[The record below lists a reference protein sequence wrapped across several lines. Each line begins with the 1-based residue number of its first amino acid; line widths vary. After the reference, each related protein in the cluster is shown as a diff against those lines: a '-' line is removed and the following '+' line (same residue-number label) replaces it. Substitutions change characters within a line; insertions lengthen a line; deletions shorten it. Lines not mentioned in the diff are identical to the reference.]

1 MKRYVNLAII
11 LLAATTASCATALS
25 DTHVAADRSFGV
37 LARTPNVVRAAA
49 TREPLT
55 ISVSHHVIN
64 EPAQVTAFVRVEP
77 DPRSRSLTIEWWT
90 MDDLVGGS
98 HLITLEGDRSAT
110 YHSYP
115 IKRMEAGEYDVMAV
129 LTRNDGT
136 KVKKQTKVV
145 VTGEGTT
152 FALDELAIRGPS

>member
-1 MKRYVNLAII
+1 MKPSLNLAIL
-11 LLAATTASCATALS
+11 LLAVTTASCATALS
-25 DTHVAADRSFGV
+25 DVHVSADPSIGV
-37 LARTPNVVRAAA
+37 LPRTAHVVRAAA
-49 TREPLT
+49 AREPLT

-77 DPRSRSLTIEWWT
+77 DARSRSLTIEWWT

-129 LTRNDGT
+129 LTRDDGT
-136 KVKKQTKVV
+136 KVKKQTKVI

-152 FALDELAIRGPS
+152 FGLDELASRGPS

>member
-1 MKRYVNLAII
+1 M
-11 LLAATTASCATALS
+11 
-25 DTHVAADRSFGV
+25 
-37 LARTPNVVRAAA
+37 
-49 TREPLT
+49 
-55 ISVSHHVIN
+55 IN
-64 EPAQVTAFVRVEP
+64 EPAQVTALVRVEP

-129 LTRNDGT
+129 LTRRDGT
-136 KVKKQTKVV
+136 KVKKQTKVI

-152 FALDELAIRGPS
+152 FDVNELAIRGPS